1 MIVGIAQIELTLPA
15 AHSLKDKRQIVRSIL
30 KRTQARANVS
40 IAEVDHH
47 DLWQRTS
54 IGVSCVS
61 RSSFQARKLLREIA
75 RDIRS
80 MPDVNFLEEHVGVV
94 DLEDVTD

>member
-1 MIVGIAQIELTLPA
+1 MIVGIAQIELTLPG
-15 AHSLKDKRQIVRSIL
+15 AHSLKDKRRIVRSIL

-40 IAEVDHH
+40 IAEVDHQ

-61 RSSFQARKLLREIA
+61 RSSYHARKLLREIA

-80 MPDVNFLEEHVGVV
+80 MPDVNFLGEHVGMV